1 MRAGQQ
7 GLRGGQARQRCHLST
22 NRPYLFP
29 GGRACSRDEDE
40 LYVTASNKRR
50 RRAGQERVW
59 GTACIG
65 DGSSA
70 PSPVAVRTLLHHGQL
85 TSRGNSPRNRWFES
99 VSLQRQSPECAY
111 DIVFF
116 DEFARAA
123 GWTERLSLENPELR
137 PPG

>member
-1 MRAGQQ
+1 M
-7 GLRGGQARQRCHLST
+7 H
-22 NRPYLFP
+22 
-29 GGRACSRDEDE
+29 
-40 LYVTASNKRR
+40 RR
-50 RRAGQERVW
+50 RIV
-59 GTACIG
+59 
-65 DGSSA
+65 SSL
-70 PSPVAVRTLLHHGQL
+70 SCCSEDVLRHGEL

-137 PPG
+137 RPS